1 MRKRFI
7 SPIFFIII
15 CLSLFPNKV
24 LLSCD
29 PVTINGPTVVCPNS
43 TNTYTVT
50 GIDPS
55 QINFWSI
62 GLAPGSP
69 PPLIV
74 CGFTNSPPGVF
85 NLCLASGT
93 ALLCINYDNGCEE
106 CIEILVSDGDPLDD
120 IIGDITVC
128 GGDTETY
135 TLSPPVTGINVNY
148 TVTNGTIISSN
159 NSEVVVQW
167 DSNET
172 EGEICAT
179 AEFCNDS
186 QTICISVDILPI
198 PIGSPITLSACGDGL
213 LGEATFDLTDL
224 NATLGGGLPISWFED
239 IGLSIPITNPSN
251 YQTSGTIIYGIISN
265 GTCFS
270 SPIPVT
276 INVFPINPL
285 YYGMEI
291 VEDNICATNGDDFM
305 PITIFFAVPF
315 SGTYDYEYELVCENG
330 TTTGIISSSN
340 NPITLQVNSSCTFR
354 ILSIT
359 SASSGCQAT
368 FSPPLSDS
376 FTFTPEQQVST
387 LPGFENICLGQSLD
401 LNNYLSYSNGTVT
414 WYSSF
419 PPDPV
424 NLLPS
429 SVITPTVSNTYSAS
443 ISYQGCV
450 YNVAFPITVT
460 PAAPPFILNQNIC
473 VDAGN
478 INLNQFLT
486 PPNLQ
491 GVWSGQGVTGN
502 NFNPLGLTGEVPI
515 IFNPNNACYENGTV
529 TFQVIAPQTIT
540 LSDSQIC
547 QSADS
552 FDLNTLLGALSV
564 SGIWSGSGVIGN
576 TFYPSNFSGNINIAF
591 DPSIGCINSDT
602 AIINVIPSIIPIN
615 DDAQICNTTASL
627 NLFSLQDTLYPI
639 GLWSGP
645 GIINNVFYTTGLTD
659 TIELTFTA
667 QNACAI
673 PVQSTIIIKTPKAP
687 ILESINICQSAS
699 PLDLFSLVDSLFP
712 TGTWSG
718 INVDTNVFNPAGL
731 LDTIILTFNSDQAC
745 TLPSTAPIVVLGS
758 PLIENL
764 AVVCQNDDNNYTVSF
779 DISGGD
785 STTYIVNGTMID
797 TSFYISTYL
806 SNEPFNIILGDMNA
820 CSVDT
825 IEGIKNCACTSDAG
839 SMDFS
844 NAPLKS
850 CSSDSIRA
858 IFNIDSNTDTDYVT
872 RFILHDEPG
881 ITLGNI
887 LAISSRPIFAFP
899 TSGVLGMIYYIS
911 PIVTSIINNGELN
924 LNDPCLSV
932 APGVPIQFYE
942 PNTDI
947 LPVGDFCITD
957 CIDIPIKITGESPFS
972 YDFEV
977 INDNNILIKDNLN
990 SLNQD
995 NAITFCPENFN
1006 INTDEKLVLRI
1017 VQVNDKNC
1025 SVPSQS
1031 EISFNV
1037 NPQRKELIDS
1047 DLCEG
1052 DTLIING
1059 ITYDASNNK
1068 GQQIIPSTN
1077 IFDCDSIIDIDLNI
1091 LLPTSSIID
1100 RQICNDQSI
1109 IINGNVY
1116 DKNRPSGIEIT
1127 TNQIGCDSVIT
1138 IDLQILPFINTN
1150 LNQILCI
1157 GDSIVVNGNTYDIN
1171 KPSGQEL
1178 ITSNVSSTCD
1188 TMVNINLSFIPE
1200 SLHKITDTIC
1210 YEENIEINGAIFGSN
1225 MTNASFTF
1233 PNGATNGCD
1242 SILLVEITFYPT
1254 MVDTIKLSFAAGE
1267 SREINGV
1274 VFDKNKLT
1282 GLTQSSSVTQNGCLK
1297 YEYIIITFDENEISA
1312 SYTTQ
1317 DQSCPDTYD
1326 GAITIT
1332 SILGCK
1338 NYKIQVNGNVYQN
1351 ITIPFTI
1358 NNLPPNTYNL
1368 EIFGDENCYY
1378 KSTFIINES
1387 LSKGFDLVNNEF
1399 EKNVGIN
1406 TILALEVSPLP
1417 NTIQWL
1423 PNSNLSC
1430 DDCLSP
1436 ILYDI
1441 NEDTKLQLLLTD
1453 SFGCI
1458 FIKEVFIDVITS
1470 TSEIAFPNIFSPNGD
1485 GVNDLF
1491 TIRDTPS
1498 QKIDRFAI
1506 YDRWGN
1512 LVYMNK
1518 REDKALES
1526 ISWDGNLNNQDIIQ
1540 GVYVYVA
1547 TIALANGQQKIV
1559 NGNFVLIK

>member
-7 SPIFFIII
+7 SPLFFTII
-15 CLSLFPNKV
+15 CFSLFPNKV

-29 PVTINGPTVVCPNS
+29 PVTISGPTVVCPNS

-50 GIDPS
+50 GINPN
-55 QINFWSI
+55 QINFWNVGI
-62 GLAPGSP
+62 VPGSP
-69 PPLIV
+69 PPVIV
-74 CGFTNSPPGVF
+74 CGFTNSPPQTV
-85 NLCLASGT
+85 NLCLASGF
-93 ALLCINYDNGCEE
+93 ALLCVNYDNGCQE
-106 CIEILVSDGDPLDD
+106 CIEILVSDGDPLDA

-128 GGDTETY
+128 GGETETY

-167 DSNET
+167 DSDET
-172 EGEICAT
+172 VGEICAT
-179 AEFCNDS
+179 ATFCNDS

-198 PIGSPITLSACGDGL
+198 PIGSPITLSTCGDGL
-213 LGEATFDLTDL
+213 LGEATVDLTDL
-224 NATLGGGLPISWFED
+224 NSSLGGGLPISWFED
-239 IGLSIPITNPSN
+239 ISLTVTINNPTNF
-251 YQTSGTIIYGIISN
+251 QTSGTVIYAVISN

-276 INVFPINPL
+276 VNVFPINPL
-285 YYGMEI
+285 YYGLEI
-291 VEDNICATNGDDFM
+291 LEENVCATNGDEFI
-305 PITIFFAVPF
+305 PITVFFAVPS
-315 SGTYDYEYELVCENG
+315 SGVYSYEYELVCENG
-330 TTTGIISSSN
+330 NITDIITSSN
-340 NPITLQVNSSCTFR
+340 NQITLQVNSSCTFR

-387 LPGFENICLGQSLD
+387 LPGFENICLGQSID
-401 LNNYLSYSNGTVT
+401 LNNFLSYSNGTVS

-419 PPDPV
+419 PPNQD

-443 ISYQGCV
+443 VLYQSCV

-460 PAAPPFILNQNIC
+460 PAAPPFILSQNIC
-473 VDAGN
+473 ADAGN
-478 INLNQFLT
+478 INLNQYLT

-491 GVWSGQGVTGN
+491 GVWSGQGVNGN
-502 NFNPLGLTGEVPI
+502 NFNPLGLTGEVTI
-515 IFNPNNACYENGTV
+515 IFNPNNSCYENGTV
-529 TFQVIAPQTIT
+529 TFHVIAPQILT

-547 QSADS
+547 QSVDS
-552 FDLNTLLGALSV
+552 LDLNTLLGTLSLP
-564 SGIWSGSGVIGN
+564 GTWSGLGVTGN
-576 TFYPSNFSGNINIAF
+576 TFYPSDLSGNISIAF
-591 DPSIGCINSDT
+591 DPSIGCINPDT

-615 DDAQICNTTASL
+615 DDAQICNTTVSL
-627 NLFSLQDTLYPI
+627 NLLSLQDTLYPI
-639 GLWSGP
+639 GMWSGP
-645 GIINNVFYTTGLTD
+645 GIINNVFYTTGLSD
-659 TIELTFTA
+659 TIDITFTA
-667 QNACAI
+667 QIACAI
-673 PVQSTIIIKTPKAP
+673 PVQSTIIINTPYAP
-687 ILESINICQSAS
+687 LLESINICQSAS
-699 PLDLFSLVDSLFP
+699 PLDLFSLVDPLFP

-718 INVDTNVFNPAGL
+718 INVDTNVFNPVGL
-731 LDTIILTFNSDQAC
+731 LDTIILTFNSDQEC
-745 TLPSTAPIVVLGS
+745 TLPSTAPIIVLGS
-758 PLIENL
+758 PHFENL
-764 AVVCQNDDNNYTVSF
+764 VIACQDDDLNYTVSF

-785 STTYIVNGTMID
+785 STTYNVNGTIID
-797 TSFYISTYL
+797 TSFFLSTYQ
-806 SNEPFNIILGDMNA
+806 SNTPFNIILADLNA

-839 SMDFS
+839 SMNFS
-844 NAPLKS
+844 NAPLKA

-858 IFNIDSNTDTDYVT
+858 IFNNDSNMETDYVT
-872 RFILHDEPG
+872 RFVLHDEPG

-887 LAISSRPIFAFP
+887 LATSNQPTFAFP
-899 TSGVLGMIYYIS
+899 PSGILGMTYYIS
-911 PIVTSIINNGELN
+911 PIVTSTLGNGDLN
-924 LNDPCLSV
+924 FNEPCLTI

-942 PNTDI
+942 PNIDI
-947 LPVGDFCITD
+947 LPINDFCITD
-957 CIDIPIKITGESPFS
+957 CKDIPIIISGESPFNFN
-972 YDFEV
+972 FEV
-977 INDNNILIKDNLN
+977 FNGNNILFTD
-990 SLNQD
+990 SLNTVNQ
-995 NAITFCPENFN
+995 NNIITICPENLN
-1006 INTDEKLVLRI
+1006 IDTNDELILRI
-1017 VQVNDKNC
+1017 VGANDKNC
-1025 SVPSQS
+1025 SFSSNS
-1031 EISFNV
+1031 EINFNV
-1037 NPQRKELIDS
+1037 NPQRKKLIDS

-1052 DTLIING
+1052 DSLIING
-1059 ITYDASNNK
+1059 ITYDSSNSK
-1068 GQQIIPSTN
+1068 GQQIIPSTT
-1077 IFDCDSIIDIDLNI
+1077 IFNCDSIIDIDLNV

-1100 RQICNDQSI
+1100 RQICNDQFI

-1127 TNQIGCDSVIT
+1127 TNHVGCDSVIT
-1138 IDLQILPFINTN
+1138 IDLQLVPFINTN

-1171 KPSGQEL
+1171 KPSGQE
-1178 ITSNVSSTCD
+1178 IIRSNVSSTCD

-1210 YEENIEINGAIFGSN
+1210 YEENIEINGVMFGSN

-1254 MVDTIKLSFAAGE
+1254 MVDTIRLSFATGE
-1267 SREINGV
+1267 SKEINGV
-1274 VFDKNKLT
+1274 VFDKNNLT

-1317 DQSCPDTYD
+1317 DQSCPDLND
-1326 GAITIT
+1326 GSITIT

-1378 KSTFIINES
+1378 KSTFIISVS
-1387 LSKGFDLVNNEF
+1387 LSKGFDLVKNEF
-1399 EKNVGIN
+1399 EKNIGIN
-1406 TILALEVSPLP
+1406 TILAIEVSPLP
-1417 NTIQWL
+1417 LTIQWI
-1423 PNSNLSC
+1423 PNINLSC

-1458 FIKEVFIDVITS
+1458 FIKEVFIDLITS

-1491 TIRDTPS
+1491 LILDTPT
-1498 QKIDRFAI
+1498 QKITSLAI

-1512 LVYMNK
+1512 LVFI
-1518 REDKALES
+1518 DKNENQELGS
-1526 ISWDGNLNNQDIIQ
+1526 LSWDGNFNNQNIMQ
-1540 GVYVYVA
+1540 GVYVYLA
-1547 TIALANGQQKIV
+1547 SIALANGQQKTV